1 MSAFIGGVA
10 FAQTS
15 NVKFQ
20 GEIAHKNGDILY
32 IRQGRNIVKEIKCD
46 EKGNFKDDLS
56 VQDGM
61 YMMFDGKEYAQIF
74 LKNGYDLKVKFDAE
88 KFDQTLKF
96 AGKGEAENNFLA
108 QYALADAKFN
118 YEELLTKDE
127 ATFNK
132 MIEDKKTA
140 DLKKLADAK
149 LDPLFTETQKKSIE
163 GNLNGLKKYYDQKLA
178 AAKLNN
184 TPSAPF
190 DYENHKG
197 GKTSLASLKGKYV
210 YVDVW
215 ATWCGPC
222 RGEIPHLKKLEEKYH
237 GKNIEFVSI
246 SVDAEKDHE
255 KWKQFVNEKELA
267 GTQLFADKSF
277 GSDFVKAYG
286 INSIPRFILIDPNG
300 KIISADADRP
310 SNPKLQT
317 QLDGLLKS

>member
-286 INSIPRFILIDPNG
+286 INSIPRFILIDPTG